1 MFFYNLYIYR
11 YIMDDEKIV
20 KKKTINLLSNGRL
33 FPTYIM
39 KNFKN
44 FILPKN
50 EENTEDPCQL
60 SSDKTEIQKYQSFIS
75 KYMDYASNN
84 NSLLMYHDVG
94 TGKTASA
101 VFFMNMMF
109 NSNPDLNIFI
119 LIKAGLHNVW
129 ENELNKWLDKNGKEQ
144 KMDNI
149 HFINFDS
156 PFSATAFD
164 KIKKETDSSR
174 KNVYI
179 IDECQL
185 FISRVLSNMRSG
197 KYTSL
202 KIYDTI
208 LNEKRENNST
218 KIICMS
224 ATPSVN
230 EPFELALLFNLL
242 RPDIFPTQEQLF
254 TKYFI
259 DNSTGVNV
267 LNYRMKNLFQRRII
281 GLVSYYKP
289 QGQNGSYALK
299 TVIHE
304 DVMMSEYQTEKYKFF
319 EKIEYEMNK
328 HNKATKSTKS
338 SSYRTYVR
346 QASNFVFPDINQT
359 VNSDNRPRPSKF
371 KINDKELAKLIEGT
385 EKNITTN
392 ENAYMEM
399 LLLFEK
405 TLEEYMDEIYEKDLK
420 TNKNIKTDIESF
432 KKYEKFE
439 DYVKNEKNK
448 SNLMKEM
455 IRCSCKYSCAIFN
468 MYKTKG
474 PIIFYMNYIVLE
486 GIHIF
491 KIYLNFFGFKNYLD
505 KKSTDFHRYA
515 QFTGEASKEERK
527 EAIKLEQ
534 LEDNNYGKH
543 IKIIFFS
550 SAGAEG
556 ISMYHIRQ
564 VHILEPFWN
573 EARIEQVIGRGIR
586 FCSHKYLPMDER
598 QVDVYRYRTI
608 KNNIETTRDI
618 VNKEVK
624 ITTKIIE
631 DDYLLK
637 TVDYDIEKVSRNKN
651 NVLQSFYDAMKEM
664 AVDCEL
670 FKNQNMANKK
680 YTCFKFNESALF
692 DKNIGP
698 AYKESIEEDMK
709 INNGLN
715 STNSISIKIK
725 VIKIKGIIE
734 GQTEY
739 QDYWYNPEPEH
750 NTVYDFELH
759 YVVGKVK
766 RDVDGIPEKLDINT
780 YIIEAIEIPI
790 I

>member
-1 MFFYNLYIYR
+1 
-11 YIMDDEKIV
+11 MDEENIIQ
-20 KKKTINLLSNGRL
+20 KKKINLLSNGRL

-39 KNFKN
+39 KNYKN

-50 EENTEDPCQL
+50 EEMIGDPCEL
-60 SSDKTEIQKYQSFIS
+60 SIERTEIPRYQSFIS

-101 VFFMNMMF
+101 IFFLNMMF

-119 LIKAGLHNVW
+119 LIKAGLHTIW
-129 ENELNKWLDKNGKEQ
+129 ENELNRWLEKKNKDQ
-144 KMDNI
+144 RMSNI

-156 PFSATAFD
+156 PISALTFD
-164 KIKKETDSSR
+164 KIKKETDTSR
-174 KNVYI
+174 KSVYI

-185 FISRVLSNMRSG
+185 FISRVLGNMRSG

-202 KIYDTI
+202 KIYESI
-208 LNEKRENNST
+208 INEKRENNFT

-224 ATPSVN
+224 ATPSTN

-242 RPDIFPTQEQLF
+242 RPGIFPNQENIF
-254 TKYFI
+254 NKYFI
-259 DNSTGVNV
+259 DNSTGVSI
-267 LNYRMKNLFQRRII
+267 LNYKMKNLFQRRII
-281 GLVSYYKP
+281 GLISYYKP
-289 QGQNGSYALK
+289 QGQNGTYALK
-299 TVIHE
+299 TVIHQNT
-304 DVMMSEYQTEKYKFF
+304 MMSEYQTEKYKFF
-319 EKIEYEMNK
+319 EKIEYDMNK
-328 HNKATKSTKS
+328 RGRLTKNKKS

-346 QASNFVFPDINQT
+346 QASNFVFPDINEI
-359 VNSDNRPRPSKF
+359 VSSDNRPRPSKF
-371 KINDKELAKLIEGT
+371 KINDKELAKLMEDS
-385 EKNITTN
+385 EKDITTN

-405 TLEEYMDEIYEKDLK
+405 TFEEYMDRIYEKDLK
-420 TNKNIKTDIESF
+420 SNKNIKTDIEIF
-432 KKYEKFE
+432 KNYENFD
-439 DYVKNEKNK
+439 DYVKKEKNK
-448 SNLMKEM
+448 SNLIKEM
-455 IRCSCKYSCAIFN
+455 IKCSCKYSCAIFN
-468 MYKTKG
+468 MYKSKG
-474 PIIFYMNYIVLE
+474 PVLIYMNYIVLE
-486 GIHIF
+486 GIHVF
-491 KIYLNFFGFKNYLD
+491 KIYLKYFGFKNYLD
-505 KKSTDFHRYA
+505 KTSTDFHRYA

-527 EAIKLEQ
+527 EAIIVEQ
-534 LEDNNYGKH
+534 LEENKYGKN

-573 EARIEQVIGRGIR
+573 EARIEQVTGRAIR
-586 FCSHKYLPMDER
+586 YCSHKYLPMDER
-598 QVDVYRYRTI
+598 EVDVYRYRSI
-608 KNNIETTRDI
+608 KNNVETTREI
-618 VNKEVK
+618 INKEVSV
-624 ITTKIIE
+624 TTKIIE

-637 TVDYDIEKVSRNKN
+637 TVDYDIERVARNKN

-670 FKNQNMANKK
+670 FKNQNMGNKK
-680 YTCFKFNESALF
+680 YSCFKFTETSLF
-692 DKNIGP
+692 DKNVGP
-698 AYKESIEEDMK
+698 AYKESIEEDIK

-715 STNSISIKIK
+715 STNSITIKKK
-725 VIKIKGIIE
+725 VIKIKGVIE
-734 GQTEY
+734 GQEKFEY
-739 QDYWYNPEPEH
+739 YWYNPEPEY

-766 RDVDGIPEKLDINT
+766 RDMDGIPEKLDTNT

>member
-1 MFFYNLYIYR
+1 
-11 YIMDDEKIV
+11 MDYENTV
-20 KKKTINLLSNGRL
+20 KKKSINLLSNGRL

-39 KNFKN
+39 KNYKN
-44 FILPKN
+44 FILSKN
-50 EENTEDPCQL
+50 EESLDDPCEL
-60 SSDKTEIQKYQSFIS
+60 NVKDEIQKYQAFVS

-101 VFFMNMMF
+101 VFFLNMMF

-119 LIKAGLHNVW
+119 LIKAGLHSVW
-129 ENELNKWLDKNGKEQ
+129 ESELNKWLSQKNKEHINE
-144 KMDNI
+144 NI
-149 HFINFDS
+149 YFVNFDS
-156 PFSATAFD
+156 PFSGNSFD
-164 KIKKETDSSR
+164 NIKKKTDTSK

-185 FISRVLSNMRSG
+185 FISKVLGNMRNG
-197 KYTSL
+197 KYNSL
-202 KIYDTI
+202 RIYESI
-208 LNEKRENNST
+208 LNEKKENSTT

-230 EPFELALLFNLL
+230 EPYELALLFNLL
-242 RPDIFPTQEQLF
+242 RPDIFPTQENLF
-254 TKYFI
+254 KKYFI
-259 DNSTGVNV
+259 DKSTGVEV
-267 LNYRMKNLFQRRII
+267 LNYRMQNLFQRRII
-281 GLVSYYKP
+281 GLVSFYKP
-289 QGQNGSYALK
+289 ESKNGTYALK

-319 EKIEYEMNK
+319 EKIERDMNK
-328 HNKATKSTKS
+328 RGLSSKSSKS

-371 KINDKELAKLIEGT
+371 KISNKELSKIMEDT
-385 EKNITTN
+385 DRDITTK
-392 ENAYMEM
+392 ENAYAEV

-405 TLEEYMDEIYEKDLK
+405 TLEEYFDNIYEKDLK
-420 TNKNIKTDIESF
+420 TNKNIKSDMESF
-432 KKYEKFE
+432 KNYENFE
-439 DYVKNEKNK
+439 DYNLKEKNK

-468 MYKTKG
+468 MHKSKG
-474 PIIFYMNYIVLE
+474 PIIIYMNYIVLE

-491 KIYLNFFGFKNYLD
+491 KIYLKYFGFKNYLD
-505 KKSTDFHRYA
+505 KTSSDFYRYA

-527 EAIKLEQ
+527 EAIKLEISQ
-534 LEDNNYGKH
+534 ENNYGKL

-573 EARIEQVIGRGIR
+573 EARIEQVIGRAIR
-586 FCSHKYLPMDER
+586 FCSHKYLPLDER
-598 QVDVYRYRTI
+598 HVDVYRYRTI
-608 KNNIETTRDI
+608 KNNVEITREI
-618 VNKEVK
+618 INKEVK
-624 ITTKIIE
+624 TTTKVIE

-637 TVDYDIEKVSRNKN
+637 TVDYDIEKVSRGKN
-651 NVLQSFYDAMKEM
+651 NVLQSFYDAMKEV

-670 FKNQNMANKK
+670 FKNHNMGNKK
-680 YTCFKFNESALF
+680 YNCFKFNESSLF

-698 AYKESIEEDMK
+698 AYKDSIEEDIK
-709 INNGLN
+709 INNGSN
-715 STNSISIKIK
+715 STNSITVKK
-725 VIKIKGIIE
+725 RVIKIKGIIE
-734 GQTEY
+734 GQTEPRE
-739 QDYWYNPEPEH
+739 YWYNPEPAH
-750 NTVYDFELH
+750 NTVYDLELH

-766 RDVDGIPEKLDINT
+766 HDVDGIPEKIDLNT
-780 YIIEAIEIPI
+780 YIIDAIEIPTI
-790 I
+790 

>member
-1 MFFYNLYIYR
+1 
-11 YIMDDEKIV
+11 MDEENIIQ
-20 KKKTINLLSNGRL
+20 KKKINLLSNGRL

-39 KNFKN
+39 KNYKN

-50 EENTEDPCQL
+50 EEMVGDPCEL
-60 SSDKTEIQKYQSFIS
+60 TIDRTEVPKYQSFVS

-84 NSLLMYHDVG
+84 NSLLMFHDVG

-101 VFFMNMMF
+101 IFFLNMMF

-119 LIKAGLHNVW
+119 LIKAGLHTVW
-129 ENELNKWLDKNGKEQ
+129 ENELNKWLEKKNKDQ
-144 KMDNI
+144 RMNNI
-149 HFINFDS
+149 KFINFDS
-156 PFSATAFD
+156 PISSLTFD
-164 KIKKETDSSR
+164 NIKKETDTSR
-174 KNVYI
+174 KSVYI

-185 FISRVLSNMRSG
+185 FISRVLGNMRSG

-202 KIYDTI
+202 KIYETI
-208 LNEKRENNST
+208 LNEKRENNFT

-242 RPDIFPTQEQLF
+242 RPGIFPNQENLF
-254 TKYFI
+254 NKYFI
-259 DNSTGVNV
+259 DNSTGVSV
-267 LNYRMKNLFQRRII
+267 LNYKMKNLFQRRVI
-281 GLVSYYKP
+281 GLISYYKP

-299 TVIHE
+299 TVIHQNA
-304 DVMMSEYQTEKYKFF
+304 MMSEYQTEKYKFF

-328 HNKATKSTKS
+328 KGRATKNSKS

-346 QASNFVFPDINQT
+346 QASNFVFPDINET

-371 KINDKELAKLIEGT
+371 KINDKELAKLMEGK
-385 EKNITTN
+385 EKDITTN

-405 TLEEYMDEIYEKDLK
+405 TFEEYMDKIYEKDLK
-420 TNKNIKTDIESF
+420 TNKNIKTDIETF
-432 KKYEKFE
+432 KNYENFE
-439 DYVKNEKNK
+439 DYVNNEKNK

-468 MYKTKG
+468 MYKSKG
-474 PIIFYMNYIVLE
+474 PVIIYMNYIVLE
-486 GIHIF
+486 GIHVF
-491 KIYLNFFGFKNYLD
+491 KIYLKYFGFKNYLD
-505 KKSTDFHRYA
+505 KNSTDFHRYA
-515 QFTGEASKEERK
+515 QFTGEASKEERR
-527 EAIKLEQ
+527 EAIIQEQ
-534 LEDNNYGKH
+534 LEENKYGKN

-556 ISMYHIRQ
+556 ISMFHIRQ

-573 EARIEQVIGRGIR
+573 EARIEQVIGRAIR
-586 FCSHKYLPMDER
+586 YCSHKYLPMDER
-598 QVDVYRYRTI
+598 EVDVYRYRSI
-608 KNNIETTRDI
+608 KNNVETTREI

-624 ITTKIIE
+624 MNTKIIE
-631 DDYLLK
+631 DDYILK
-637 TVDYDIEKVSRNKN
+637 TVDYDIERVARNKN

-670 FKNQNMANKK
+670 FKNQNMSNKK
-680 YTCFKFNESALF
+680 YSCFKFTETSLF
-692 DKNIGP
+692 DKNVGP

-715 STNSISIKIK
+715 STNSISIKKK
-725 VIKIKGIIE
+725 VIKIKGVID
-734 GQTEY
+734 GQEKFDY
-739 QDYWYNPEPEH
+739 YWYNPEPEH

-766 RDVDGIPEKLDINT
+766 RDVDGIPEKLDTNT
-780 YIIEAIEIPI
+780 YIIEAIEIPVI
-790 I
+790 